1 MGTQQHTCEI
11 SQLLKTFDA
20 LIQLS
25 QASFDYQLVLA
36 DIWIKAFSEL
46 TRELAFYEA
55 KGETIEDWRQFL
67 EVWSNIFDREF
78 AQKFRSEDAQA
89 IQGKFLKVGM
99 SYWLEQQQL
108 LEGVRKKL
116 DLPIC
121 NKVDENKV

>member
-46 TRELAFYEA
+46 TRELASYEA
-55 KGETIEDWRQFL
+55 KGETIKDWRQFL

-78 AQKFRSEDAQA
+78 AHKFRSDDAQA
-89 IQGKFLKVGM
+89 IQGKLLKVAM
-99 SYWLEQQQL
+99 NYWLEQQQL
-108 LEGVRKKL
+108 LKGVPKML
-116 DLPIC
+116 ELPSC
-121 NKVDENKV
+121 NSGG

>member
-1 MGTQQHTCEI
+1 MDTQQHTCEI
-11 SQLLKTFDA
+11 KQLLKIFDS

-36 DIWIKAFSEL
+36 DVWIKAFSEL
-46 TRELAFYEA
+46 TRELASYEA
-55 KGETIEDWRQFL
+55 KGETIKDWRQFL
-67 EVWSNIFDREF
+67 EVWSSIFDREF
-78 AQKFRSEDAQA
+78 AHKFRSEDAQA

-116 DLPIC
+116 DLPIS
-121 NKVDENKV
+121 NQGDERNV

>member
-11 SQLLKTFDA
+11 NQLLKTFDT

-46 TRELAFYEA
+46 TRELASYEA

-67 EVWSNIFDREF
+67 EVWSSIFDREF

-89 IQGKFLKVGM
+89 IQGKLLKLGM

-108 LEGVRKKL
+108 LKGVRKKL
-116 DLPIC
+116 EVPIC
-121 NKVDENKV
+121 NQVDETKV

>member
-11 SQLLKTFDA
+11 NQLLKVFDT

-46 TRELAFYEA
+46 TRELASYQA
-55 KGETIEDWRQFL
+55 KGETIENLQQFL
-67 EVWSNIFDREF
+67 EVWSSIFDREF

-99 SYWLEQQQL
+99 SYWLQQQHL
-108 LEGVRKKL
+108 LEGVRKML
-116 DLPIC
+116 EMPC
-121 NKVDENKV
+121 NQVNESNV

>member
-1 MGTQQHTCEI
+1 MSTQQHTCEI

-25 QASFDYQLVLA
+25 QASLDYQLVLA

-46 TRELAFYEA
+46 TRELASYEA
-55 KGETIEDWRQFL
+55 KGERIENLQQFL
-67 EVWSNIFDREF
+67 QVWSSIFDREF

-99 SYWLEQQQL
+99 SYWLEQKQL
-108 LEGVRKKL
+108 LEGVCKML
-116 DLPIC
+116 EMPIC
-121 NKVDENKV
+121 NQVDESQF

>member
-55 KGETIEDWRQFL
+55 KGETIEDLRQFL
-67 EVWSNIFDREF
+67 KVWSNIFDREF
-78 AQKFRSEDAQA
+78 AQKFRSDDAQA
-89 IQGKFLKVGM
+89 IQGKFLKVAM
-99 SYWLEQQQL
+99 NYWLEQQQL
-108 LEGVRKKL
+108 LKGVPKML
-116 DLPIC
+116 ELPSC
-121 NKVDENKV
+121 NSGG

>member
-1 MGTQQHTCEI
+1 MRTQQHTCEI

-46 TRELAFYEA
+46 TRELASYEA

-99 SYWLEQQQL
+99 SYWVEQQHL
-108 LEGVRKKL
+108 LEGVRKNL

-121 NKVDENKV
+121 NQGDESQI